1 MFFAANYRANDFV
14 LARFGGSGKE
24 KLLLPGL
31 EEQVPTVHS
40 SSILGSQQS
49 EAMDGTI
56 PIPRFRAAGR
66 DPQKHLF
73 ARFHRD
79 LGNMLARDLVAA
91 VTVGGELDDMG
102 LRTGARKPD
111 EEATHGREQYKRM

>member
-14 LARFGGSGKE
+14 MARFGGSGKE
-24 KLLLPGL
+24 KLLLSGL

-40 SSILGSQQS
+40 GSILGSQQG

-56 PIPRFRAAGR
+56 PIPRFRSSGR
-66 DPQKHLF
+66 DPQKDLF
-73 ARFHRD
+73 ARLDRD
-79 LGNMLARDLVAA
+79 LGNALPGDLITAVA
-91 VTVGGELDDMG
+91 VGGELDDMG

-111 EEATHGREQYKRM
+111 EEPTHSRE